1 MISARMKP
9 SVVRVITPLCRGLLR
24 LGISADFMTLI
35 GTLIVVI
42 GSFTLI
48 VSGKFLASIVII
60 GLALLTDLL
69 DGTMARISEKGPTV
83 WGNFLDSTLD
93 RIADGAILV
102 SLALYLH
109 NQENSFF
116 ILVLLTLPISALVPY
131 TRAKAESLGIEC
143 KGGFAERTERL
154 LILGLAGVLDLL
166 GIDWGIEL
174 GVWSLLILSGIT
186 VLQRMAIVR
195 KATRSKIS

>member
-1 MISARMKP
+1 MISARIKP

-48 VSGKFLASIVII
+48 VNGMFLASIVII